1 MISIGGAQCLPFD
14 TISRVDGVA
23 LVAWYSSVGGRKLT
37 ADPGDWEFA
46 RSLDGIMRAH
56 LQEKVKPPERPV
68 FISPRRA
75 PTALDCEACGETAEP
90 DDYECRYCG
99 AEV

>member
-1 MISIGGAQCLPFD
+1 M
-14 TISRVDGVA
+14 A
-23 LVAWYSSVGGRKLT
+23 LVAWFASVGDRKLA
-37 ADPGDWEFA
+37 ADPDDWEFE

-75 PTALDCEACGETAEP
+75 PTPLDCEACGEAAKPE
-90 DDYECRYCG
+90 DYECRYCG
-99 AEV
+99 WEVNR